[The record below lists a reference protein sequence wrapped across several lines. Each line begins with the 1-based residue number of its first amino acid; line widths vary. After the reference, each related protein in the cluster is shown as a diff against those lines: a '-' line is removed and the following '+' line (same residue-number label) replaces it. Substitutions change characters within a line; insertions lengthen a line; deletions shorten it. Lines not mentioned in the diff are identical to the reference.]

1 MAILRVHVAPRSIL
15 GLSPVDMT
23 DGKPLLDIAMLLDEE
38 ESQPVWYVI
47 NLGQVQ
53 RAMEGYASK
62 VLPAPSK
69 NTAEG
74 AFPSQIN
81 SRDKVLLK
89 TWKAGSLDDQLLPKW
104 KGSYRVIL
112 AHLLLLNCKGYLVG
126 YICSD

>member
-1 MAILRVHVAPRSIL
+1 MR
-15 GLSPVDMT
+15 GLFT
-23 DGKPLLDIAMLLDEE
+23 TDIALKKEVNQTLRFI
-38 ESQPVWYVI
+38 I

-112 AHLLLLNCKGYLVG
+112 AHSLLLNCKGYLVG
-126 YICSD
+126 YISSD

>member
-15 GLSPVDMT
+15 GLSPVEMT
-23 DGKPLLDIAMLLDEE
+23 DGKPLLDIDILLDEE

-53 RAMEGYASK
+53 RAKEGYASK

-81 SRDKVLLK
+81 SQINRDKVLLK
-89 TWKAGSLDDQLLPKW
+89 TWKAGFLDDQLLPKW

-112 AHLLLLNCKGYLVG
+112 ADSLLLNCKD
-126 YICSD
+126 I